1 MPPQFAIA
9 WGFLKSRLG
18 IGLIAAI
25 ALALLWARGTHY
37 RNDRDAWKSA
47 FAAQKAAMV
56 AVQQEARA
64 KQAASDLATINSQTE
79 YNRQLEAS
87 HAALETA
94 RRDAVSQF
102 VAGRRVRA
110 EALAN
115 STSGTPQAGVP
126 ADPATPADG
135 RAYSDFVAIKP
146 DEIEAISRT
155 EVQNRER
162 GDFLRGLV
170 DQGLAIP
177 DPAFGE

>member
-1 MPPQFAIA
+1 MLTIA

-37 RNDRDAWKSA
+37 KNDRDAWKSA

-56 AVQQEARA
+56 AVQQQAQA
-64 KQAASDLATINSQTE
+64 KQAASDLATINTQTE

-87 HAALETA
+87 HAALEAA
-94 RRDAVSQF
+94 RHDAVSQF

-110 EALAN
+110 EALGDT
-115 STSGTPQAGVP
+115 SSGTAQAGVL
-126 ADPATPADG
+126 ADPTTPADR
-135 RAYSDFVAIKP
+135 RAYGDFVAIKP
-146 DEIEAISRT
+146 EEAEAISRT
-155 EVQNRER
+155 EMQNRER

-177 DPAFGE
+177 DVGFGE